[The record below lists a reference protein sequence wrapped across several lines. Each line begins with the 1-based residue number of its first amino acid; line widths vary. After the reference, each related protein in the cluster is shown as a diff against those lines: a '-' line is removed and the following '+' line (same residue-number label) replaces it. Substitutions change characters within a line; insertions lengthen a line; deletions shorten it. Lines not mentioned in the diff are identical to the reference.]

1 MRRRWPFVVSTIVAF
16 LAFFA
21 WSALVLLIY
30 ALGECGE
37 DSDLEE
43 DEYERVCGSASGFDG
58 ELERNFAIV
67 FVLGTVAGLVVGA
80 AAIRRRSWRG
90 VAVLA
95 GLLFV
100 AGVTAARL
108 A

>member
-1 MRRRWPFVVSTIVAF
+1 MTRRWPFVVSTTVVF
-16 LAFFA
+16 LAFYA
-21 WSALVLLIY
+21 WSALVLLVY

-43 DEYERVCGSASGFDG
+43 DEYERVCGGTSGFDG
-58 ELERNFAIV
+58 ELGRNFAIV
-67 FVLGTVAGLVVGA
+67 VVVATVAGLVIGI

-95 GLLFV
+95 AVLFV
-100 AGVTAARL
+100 GGVTAAQL